1 MNESTFTSSLPTAEL
16 VRIYRGALAAD
27 VPLETINSKIDQV
40 WQRQQVSEGWEA
52 NADAAR
58 VRKMKQQVPL
68 PMRIFSS
75 LMPIICIVIGIF
87 LVGNAALP
95 ILGYFVTGADLQA
108 SNLLSPIPNAQVLD
122 AMPKII
128 AQAKESSNKVLG
140 ESEEARPVII
150 DSELDYTNL
159 SNWFTGTQIPKL
171 AETNQEYRLDIPD
184 LDISNAV
191 VKVGGTNLDH
201 NLVQY
206 PGTAMPGQVGNPVI
220 FGHSVLR
227 QFYNPS
233 EKNSRRYFSIFSKIM
248 TLNKGQ
254 KIYVTYDN
262 VQYTYIVQEK
272 FEVKPDDPK
281 LLEQDYGDRHLRLVT
296 CTPEGTTLRRGV
308 LVATLEE

>member
-1 MNESTFTSSLPTAEL
+1 
-16 VRIYRGALAAD
+16 
-27 VPLETINSKIDQV
+27 
-40 WQRQQVSEGWEA
+40 
-52 NADAAR
+52 
-58 VRKMKQQVPL
+58 
-68 PMRIFSS
+68 MRIFSS
-75 LMPIICIVIGIF
+75 ALPLFCMVIGIF

-95 ILGYFVTGADLQA
+95 ILGYFFHGSDLRSA
-108 SNLLSPIPNAQVLD
+108 NLLAPIPKAQVLD

-128 AQAKESSNKVLG
+128 AQAKGPEHNKVLG

-159 SNWFTGTQIPKL
+159 SNWFTGTQIPNTP
-171 AETNQEYRLDIPD
+171 ETDQQYRLDIPD

-201 NLVQY
+201 NLIQY
-206 PGTAMPGQVGNPVI
+206 AGTAMPGQSGNPVI

-262 VQYTYIVQEK
+262 VRYTYVVKDK

-281 LLEQDYGDRHLRLVT
+281 LLEQDYTDRNLRLVT